1 MIQSPINYLDFKGI
15 RITCLVSVGIFDS
28 INTILFDWFHP
39 DFKSRMSFD
48 SEFSPYFNGRNTFE
62 IHRYCFNLNFFREH
76 KKTPWV
82 RFTPTHGVQFK
93 LLIVCQFFKSALLG
107 FYTNPCLAFNRLV
120 SHALLAQL
128 IGKFNLFVCVGFGA
142 SLVKIGVIFL
152 GI

>member
-1 MIQSPINYLDFKGI
+1 MPNWRWTCYPKLSSRYGMRCVVIWSPINYLDFKGI

-82 RFTPTHGVQFK
+82 RFTPTHGVQFS
-93 LLIVCQFFKSALLG
+93 KSFLPGLFIKTNKNPLKQQVNTVSAGFALS
-107 FYTNPCLAFNRLV
+107 P
-120 SHALLAQL
+120 
-128 IGKFNLFVCVGFGA
+128 VGW
-142 SLVKIGVIFL
+142 KP
-152 GI
+152 